1 MTSVP
6 MDNGTEKK
14 RYLLEMLSIGL
25 LDKDGARELK
35 PLLEKD
41 LLTTDDLIRKNRLS
55 QMVNTLNAYLA
66 GKINLMMEPY
76 VPAPSNT
83 I

>member
-1 MTSVP
+1 MASIHIDTEP
-6 MDNGTEKK
+6 EKK

-35 PLLEKD
+35 PLLQKD
-41 LLTTDDLIRKNRLS
+41 ILTTDNLMRKNRLS
-55 QMVNTLNAYLA
+55 HLVKTLDAYIED
-66 GKINLMMEPY
+66 KINLMMEPY

-83 I
+83 